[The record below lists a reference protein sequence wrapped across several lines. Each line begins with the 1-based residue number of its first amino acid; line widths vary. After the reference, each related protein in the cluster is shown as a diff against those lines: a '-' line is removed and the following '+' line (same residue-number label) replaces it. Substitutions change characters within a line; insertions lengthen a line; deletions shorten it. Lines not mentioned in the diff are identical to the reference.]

1 LHLILSHQGD
11 GTMGSPIKPMTLEGL
26 ILHYIDEM
34 DSRVNAFM
42 QIKAQCPPNADFSDY
57 VKLMERFFYFK
68 PIENPDE

>member
-1 LHLILSHQGD
+1 
-11 GTMGSPIKPMTLEGL
+11 MTLEGL